1 MMINV
6 KTPELYVS
14 EPGAIHLLGTL
25 MGKAAAKA
33 VVVWSETAKKV
44 TQKDVGKSLENQG
57 ITMLEYEFAGYP
69 NLDTANAIAIA
80 ALNNRVDF
88 IIGIGGGRVLDT
100 SKAAGDI
107 ANIPVIAVPTIAAT
121 CAAWAA
127 LSVMYTKEG
136 DFEHFRA
143 NKRSPVIVVADT
155 SILAQAPVRYLKAGI
170 ADTLAKWYETTGGYD
185 VNNSSLSYMNSVNA
199 ARLAYDFLLEKA
211 GKVIKNFEEGIIDEN
226 SVRTIDA
233 IIFLAGNVGS
243 YVGERAYS
251 GFAHP
256 FYHSSRSIS
265 ETRNKLH
272 GEIVAFGLIVQ
283 AVLEA
288 KKEKEL
294 LEMVEQFSRL
304 EVAFTLEEIGLTE
317 ALEDKLSTIS
327 ERLDEIF
334 PERNLSGNRNKEAII
349 EAVYLADAYVKR
361 FREGQKDD

>member
-1 MMINV
+1 MINV

-44 TQKDVGKSLENQG
+44 TQKDVCKSFENQG
-57 ITMLEYEFAGYP
+57 ITMIQYEFAGYP
-69 NLDTANAIAIA
+69 NIDTASAIAIL
-80 ALNNRVDF
+80 ALNNGVDF
-88 IIGIGGGRVLDT
+88 IVGIGGGRVLDT
-100 SKAAGDI
+100 SKAGGDI

-136 DFEHFRA
+136 NFDHFRA
-143 NKRSPVIVVADT
+143 NRRSPEIVVADT
-155 SILAQAPVRYLKAGI
+155 TILAQAPVRYLKAGI
-170 ADTLAKWYETTGGYD
+170 ADTLAKWYETSVGYD
-185 VNNSSLSYMNSVNA
+185 VKNSSLSYMNSVNG

-211 GKVIKNFEEGIIDEN
+211 EKVIRNFEAGIIDEN

-243 YVGERAYS
+243 YVGEKAYS

-256 FYHSSRSIS
+256 FYHSSRIIR

-283 AVLEA
+283 AVLEE

-294 LEMVEQFSRL
+294 LEIVEQFSRL

-317 ALEDKLSTIS
+317 ALEDKLNTIS
-327 ERLDEIF
+327 ERINEIF
-334 PERNLSGNRNKEAII
+334 PELNALSGKKKEAVV
-349 EAVYLADAYVKR
+349 EAVYLADEYVKR
-361 FREGQKDD
+361 FREGHKDD